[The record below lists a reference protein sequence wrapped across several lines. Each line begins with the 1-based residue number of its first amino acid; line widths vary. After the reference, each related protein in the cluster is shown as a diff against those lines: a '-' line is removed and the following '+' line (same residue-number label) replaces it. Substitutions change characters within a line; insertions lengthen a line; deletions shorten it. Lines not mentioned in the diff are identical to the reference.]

1 MNELHGQT
9 VLVTGSTSGIGRAV
23 ALQLAE
29 SGAAVAIHGRN
40 AIAAECIADEI
51 STSAGSVAGIF
62 LTDIATTDGCHEL
75 IESVTTACPAL
86 HTACLIAGA
95 DTLTGAAASLPFE
108 DKLQLLYNTDVQ
120 STLLLGRGLGQFM
133 KSVHGGSI
141 VTTGWDQAAIGMEGD
156 SLG

>member
-1 MNELHGQT
+1 MNERHKQT

-40 AIAAECIADEI
+40 AAAAEHIADEI

-62 LTDIATTDGCHEL
+62 LTDIATADGCREL
-75 IESVTTACPAL
+75 IESVTTACPTL
-86 HTACLIAGA
+86 HAACLIAGA

-108 DKLQLLYNTDVQ
+108 
-120 STLLLGRGLGQFM
+120 
-133 KSVHGGSI
+133 
-141 VTTGWDQAAIGMEGD
+141 E
-156 SLG
+156 